1 MFFDFWEQE
10 RRTMKMAKKVITY
23 LLIICVALLNATSY
37 QIFIFSNRFAPAGI
51 NGICTM
57 IQHIFGINLG
67 YLSLIINIPLAIW
80 TYFKVGKSLA
90 VRSMLYV
97 ASFSLF
103 LIVLE
108 RVDLSGFAYETV
120 NGTSKILG
128 PLIAGVINGGVYSML
143 VGASATSGGTDF
155 VAAIIHKDRPD
166 LNFFNIVFTMN
177 LCVAMASYFVYD
189 YQIEPVILCIMYSFM
204 SSTVSDKLRKSGRSA
219 VRCEIITDYP
229 QEISAAIISRL
240 HHSAT
245 LIPAKGM
252 YSGRETNILVCV
264 VNKTQLAALATI
276 IKEFPQTFAVMSSA
290 NEVVGNFKRIDN
302 RGNREKEFLDKG
314 DGQTV

>member
-1 MFFDFWEQE
+1 
-10 RRTMKMAKKVITY
+10 MKLAKKGITD
-23 LLIICVALLNATSY
+23 LFIVGLALLSALSY

-51 NGICTM
+51 NGICAM

-80 TYFKVGKSLA
+80 TYFKVG
-90 VRSMLYV
+90 RSMAARTMLYV
-97 ASFSLF
+97 AAFSIF

-108 RVDLSGFAYETV
+108 KIDLSAFAYETA
-120 NGTSKILG
+120 NGTSKIMG
-128 PLIAGVINGGVYSML
+128 PLIAGLINGTVYAML
-143 VGASATSGGTDF
+143 VRTSATSGGTDYI
-155 VAAIIHKDRPD
+155 AAIIHKDRPD
-166 LNFFNIVFTMN
+166 LNFFYIVFTLN
-177 LCVAMASYFVYD
+177 VCVALMSYFVYD

-204 SSTVSDKLRKSGRSA
+204 SSNTSDRMMKSGRSA
-219 VRCEIITDYP
+219 VRCEIITEYP
-229 QEISAAIISRL
+229 EELSSAIINRL

-252 YSGRETNILVCV
+252 YSGRETNILICV
-264 VNKTQLAALATI
+264 VNKNQMAALDAI
-276 IKEFPQTFAVMSSA
+276 IKEYPRTFAVLSSV

-314 DGQTV
+314 DGMTV

>member
-1 MFFDFWEQE
+1 M
-10 RRTMKMAKKVITY
+10 RLAKKGITC
-23 LLIICVALLNATSY
+23 LFIVSLALLNALSY
-37 QIFIFSNRFAPAGI
+37 QLFIFSNRFAPAGI
-51 NGICTM
+51 NGICTI

-80 TYFKVGKSLA
+80 TYFKVGRSLA

-97 ASFSLF
+97 AAFSVF

-108 RVDLSGFAYETV
+108 RVDLSAFAYETA

-128 PLIAGVINGGVYSML
+128 PLIAGLINGVVYSML
-143 VGASATSGGTDF
+143 VRTSASSGGADF
-155 VAAIIHKDRPD
+155 IAAIIHKDRPD
-166 LNFFNIVFTMN
+166 LNFFVIVFTIN
-177 LCVAMASYFVYD
+177 VFVAAASYFVYD

-204 SSTVSDKLRKSGRSA
+204 SSTVSDKMMKSGRSA

-229 QEISAAIISRL
+229 QEISAAIIAQL

-252 YSGRETNILVCV
+252 YLGRQTNILICI
-264 VNKTQLAALATI
+264 VNKTQLAALSSI
-276 IKEFPQTFAVMSSA
+276 IKEYPHTFAVMSNV
-290 NEVVGNFKRIDN
+290 NEVFGNFKRMDN
-302 RGNREKEFLDKG
+302 RGNLEREFLDKG

>member
-1 MFFDFWEQE
+1 M
-10 RRTMKMAKKVITY
+10 RLAKKGITY
-23 LLIICVALLNATSY
+23 LFIVSLALLNALSY
-37 QIFIFSNRFAPAGI
+37 QLFIFSNRFAPAGI
-51 NGICTM
+51 NGICTI

-80 TYFKVGKSLA
+80 TYFKVGRSLA

-97 ASFSLF
+97 AAFSVF

-108 RVDLSGFAYETV
+108 RVDLSAFAYETA

-128 PLIAGVINGGVYSML
+128 PLIAGLINGVVYSML
-143 VGASATSGGTDF
+143 VRTSASSGGADF
-155 VAAIIHKDRPD
+155 IAAIIHKDRPD
-166 LNFFNIVFTMN
+166 LNFFVIVFTIN
-177 LCVAMASYFVYD
+177 VFVAAASYFVYD

-204 SSTVSDKLRKSGRSA
+204 SSTVSDKMMKSGRSA
-219 VRCEIITDYP
+219 VRGEIITVYP
-229 QEISAAIISRL
+229 QEISAAIIAQL

-252 YSGRETNILVCV
+252 YLGRQTNILICI
-264 VNKTQLAALATI
+264 VNKTQLAALSSI
-276 IKEFPQTFAVMSSA
+276 IKEYPHTFAVMSNV
-290 NEVVGNFKRIDN
+290 NEVFGNFKRMDN
-302 RGNREKEFLDKG
+302 RGNLEREFLDKG

>member
-1 MFFDFWEQE
+1 
-10 RRTMKMAKKVITY
+10 MKLTKKVVTY
-23 LLIICVALLNATSY
+23 LLIVGLALLNATSY
-37 QIFIFSNRFAPAGI
+37 QLFIFSNRFAPAGL

-57 IQHIFGINLG
+57 IQHIFGINVG

-80 TYFKVGKSLA
+80 TYFKVGKSIA

-97 ASFSLF
+97 AAFSVF

-108 RVDLSGFAYETV
+108 RADLSGFAYETA

-128 PLIAGVINGGVYSML
+128 PLCAGLINGAVYSTL
-143 VGASATSGGTDF
+143 VKTSASSGGTDF
-155 VAAIIHKDRPD
+155 VAAIIHKDRPE
-166 LNFFNIVFTMN
+166 LNFFYIVFSIN
-177 LCVAMASYFVYD
+177 VLVAFASYFVYD

-204 SSTVSDKLRKSGRSA
+204 SSTVSDKMRKSGRSA

-229 QEISAAIISRL
+229 EEISAAIIRDL

-252 YSGRETNILVCV
+252 YSGRETNILICII
-264 VNKTQLAALATI
+264 NKTQLPALSNLI
-276 IKEFPQTFAVMSSA
+276 QDYPRTFAVLSSA
-290 NEVVGNFKRIDN
+290 NEVLGNFKRIDS
-302 RGNREKEFLDKG
+302 RGNREIEFLDKG

>member
-1 MFFDFWEQE
+1 
-10 RRTMKMAKKVITY
+10 MKLAKKGVTY
-23 LLIICVALLNATSY
+23 LFIVCLALLSALSY

-57 IQHIFGINLG
+57 IQHIFGINVG

-80 TYFKVGKSLA
+80 TYFKVGRSLA

-97 ASFSLF
+97 AAFSVF

-108 RVDLSGFAYETV
+108 KLDLSAFAYETA

-128 PLIAGVINGGVYSML
+128 PLIAGLINGAVYSML
-143 VGASATSGGTDF
+143 VRTSASSGGTDF
-155 VAAIIHKDRPD
+155 IAAIIHKDRPD
-166 LNFFNIVFTMN
+166 LNFFYIVFTMN
-177 LCVAMASYFVYD
+177 VCVALLSYFVYD

-204 SSTVSDKLRKSGRSA
+204 SSTVSDKMMRSGRSA

-229 QEISAAIISRL
+229 EELSNAIISRL

-245 LIPAKGM
+245 LLPAKGM
-252 YSGRETNILVCV
+252 YSGRETNILICV

-276 IKEFPQTFAVMSSA
+276 IKEYPRTFAVLSSV

>member
-1 MFFDFWEQE
+1 M
-10 RRTMKMAKKVITY
+10 RLAKKGITY
-23 LLIICVALLNATSY
+23 LFIVSLALLNALSY
-37 QIFIFSNRFAPAGI
+37 QLFIFSNRFAPAGI
-51 NGICTM
+51 NGICTI

-80 TYFKVGKSLA
+80 TYFKVGRSLA

-97 ASFSLF
+97 AAFSVF

-108 RVDLSGFAYETV
+108 RVDLSAFAYETA

-128 PLIAGVINGGVYSML
+128 PLIAGLINGVVYSML
-143 VGASATSGGTDF
+143 VRTSASSGGADF
-155 VAAIIHKDRPD
+155 IAAIIHKDRPD
-166 LNFFNIVFTMN
+166 LNFFVIVFTIN
-177 LCVAMASYFVYD
+177 VFVAAASYFVYD

-204 SSTVSDKLRKSGRSA
+204 SSTVSDKMMKSGRSA

-229 QEISAAIISRL
+229 QEISAAIIAQL

-252 YSGRETNILVCV
+252 YLGRQTNILICI
-264 VNKTQLAALATI
+264 VNKTQLAALSSI
-276 IKEFPQTFAVMSSA
+276 IKEYPHTFAVMSNV
-290 NEVVGNFKRIDN
+290 NEVFGNFKRMDN
-302 RGNREKEFLDKG
+302 RGNLEREFLDKG

>member
-1 MFFDFWEQE
+1 
-10 RRTMKMAKKVITY
+10 MKLAKKGITY
-23 LLIICVALLNATSY
+23 LFIVGLALLSALSY

-80 TYFKVGKSLA
+80 TYFKVG
-90 VRSMLYV
+90 RSMAARTMLYV
-97 ASFSLF
+97 AAFSIF

-108 RVDLSGFAYETV
+108 KIDLSAFAYETA
-120 NGTSKILG
+120 NGTSKIMG
-128 PLIAGVINGGVYSML
+128 PLIAGLINGTVYAML
-143 VGASATSGGTDF
+143 VRTSATSGGTDYI
-155 VAAIIHKDRPD
+155 AAIIHKDRPD
-166 LNFFNIVFTMN
+166 LNFFIIVFTIN
-177 LCVAMASYFVYD
+177 VFVAGASYFVFD

-204 SSTVSDKLRKSGRSA
+204 STMVSDKMMRSGRSA

-229 QEISAAIISRL
+229 HEISADIISKL

-245 LIPAKGM
+245 LLPAKGM
-252 YSGRETNILVCV
+252 YSGRETNILVCI
-264 VNKTQLAALATI
+264 VNKTQLAALSAI
-276 IKEFPQTFAVMSSA
+276 IKDYPHTFAVMSSV
-290 NEVVGNFKRIDN
+290 NEVFGNFKRMDN
-302 RGNREKEFLDKG
+302 RGKLEREILDKG